1 MLQSDNELKDVAMV
15 IFDEFHERSIHAD
28 IAMALCREAQ
38 HILRPDLKIIV
49 MSATLDMPKL
59 TTLLNCKTATSM
71 GRLFPVEVHY
81 SGDTDEMM
89 MAEQCAQ
96 VVAKAVKT
104 HPGDTLVFLP
114 GQGEIIKTQELL
126 QKRLNGFAIMPL
138 YGQLPINKQHAALFP
153 HKEGKRKIVLATSI
167 AETSLTIEGVKIVV
181 DSGFGRKSKF
191 DPKSGLSRLQTIRI
205 SKDTADQRRGRAGRL
220 SPGVCYRMWSTT
232 TQDRMEEH
240 LVPEILDTDLASLV
254 LDMAQWGV
262 MDVEQLTWLTP
273 PPKGAIMQAS
283 EMLHDLNALEDGSIT
298 SHGKKMH
305 LLPCHPRI
313 AHMLLMAEP
322 DNNVGLAADIS
333 ALLEERD
340 PLGKDAGIDIN
351 ERIEAL
357 RTFRRENRSGG
368 RMERIKK
375 VAKSYLQLFD
385 QKEENDS
392 VDPYETGVLLTYAY
406 PERIAHA
413 RPGNNAQFQLSN
425 GQIAAAG
432 HKDDLAHESWLA
444 VANMDAR
451 QGLGKIFLASPL
463 NPRDLAPLVKE
474 QEVIKWDTEDGGLS
488 ATLDMRIGNIV
499 LKSSPL
505 PEPDP
510 KHLVQAICDAI
521 KKEGEQILNFDKEMT
536 QWQNRVL
543 SLRKWRP
550 QEGWPDVSTA
560 TLLQS
565 NGSWLGSH
573 LSDIRKPGQLKKLN
587 LVDILTGQMDYNMQQ
602 QLKKLAPAHLTVPSG
617 SKIKMNYRADGLA
630 PVLAVRIQEV
640 FGMNMTPTVNGGR
653 NSILLHLLSPGYKP
667 VQITDD
673 LENFWKS
680 TYFEVKKELKGRY
693 PKHVWPDDPGSEPA
707 IRGVKQRKK
716 G

>member
-1 MLQSDNELKDVAMV
+1 
-15 IFDEFHERSIHAD
+15 
-28 IAMALCREAQ
+28 
-38 HILRPDLKIIV
+38 
-49 MSATLDMPKL
+49 
-59 TTLLNCKTATSM
+59 
-71 GRLFPVEVHY
+71 
-81 SGDTDEMM
+81 
-89 MAEQCAQ
+89 
-96 VVAKAVKT
+96 
-104 HPGDTLVFLP
+104 
-114 GQGEIIKTQELL
+114 
-126 QKRLNGFAIMPL
+126 
-138 YGQLPINKQHAALFP
+138 
-153 HKEGKRKIVLATSI
+153 
-167 AETSLTIEGVKIVV
+167 
-181 DSGFGRKSKF
+181 
-191 DPKSGLSRLQTIRI
+191 
-205 SKDTADQRRGRAGRL
+205 
-220 SPGVCYRMWSTT
+220 
-232 TQDRMEEH
+232 MEEH

-653 NSILLHLLSPGYKP
+653 YSILLHLLSPGYKP